1 VPGKTA
7 LIYHERY
14 SGRGTSPIS
23 QAWLRYQQTWDLAE
37 DLEMFDSSTSS
48 GRRNGGLLHLCPE
61 PATDE
66 DLLRA
71 HTPGYL
77 ELVKEADER
86 GHGFLD
92 YGDTPAYPGVDLRSR
107 LAVGGTLLAA
117 RRIADGAISH
127 AFNPAGGLHHARASR
142 AGGFC
147 VFNDIAIVARTLRD
161 QGFERIAIVDIDGHH
176 ADGTQALLYEEPI
189 LKISLHQYDRLFYPG
204 TGAIDEVGRGP
215 GEGYSVN
222 VPLRRHTGDGA
233 YLQAFDEIVVPLL
246 RHYRPQFLIS
256 QFGVDAHYQDPLV
269 GLWLTTGAYRQIAE
283 TLHHLAHELCEGRLL
298 VLGGGGYDPENVA
311 RCWTIMLG
319 TISGTVP
326 AAAQADFEAL
336 FDREGPATDE
346 RATAQAQK
354 VIREVKRHIFPLH
367 GLSAPGS

>member
-1 VPGKTA
+1 MPGTTA

-23 QAWLRYQQTWDLAE
+23 QAWLRYQETWDLAE
-37 DLEMFDSSTSS
+37 DLDMFAH
-48 GRRNGGLLHLCPE
+48 GLLHLRPE

-77 ELVKEADER
+77 QLVKEADER
-86 GHGFLD
+86 GYGFLD

-117 RRIADGAISH
+117 RRIADGSISH
-127 AFNPAGGLHHARASR
+127 AFNMAGGLHHARSDR

-147 VFNDIAIVARTLRD
+147 VFNDIVIAARSLRD
-161 QGFERIAIVDIDGHH
+161 EGFERVAIVDIDGHH

-189 LKISLHQYDRLFYPG
+189 LKISLHMYDRMFYPG
-204 TGAIDEVGRGP
+204 TGGIDEIGRGP

-222 VPLRRHTGDGA
+222 VPLRRRTGNVA
-233 YLQAFDEIVVPLL
+233 YLQAFEEVVVPLL
-246 RHYRPQFLIS
+246 RGYQPQFLIS

-269 GLWLTTGAYRQIAE
+269 GLWLTTEAYREIAE
-283 TLHHLAHELCEGRLL
+283 TLHNLAHELCEGRLL
-298 VLGGGGYDPENVA
+298 VLGGGGYDPRNVA
-311 RCWTIMLG
+311 RCWTVMLG
-319 TISGTVP
+319 AISGAVP
-326 AAAQADFEAL
+326 ASSRANFEAL
-336 FDREGPATDE
+336 FDGEGPATDR
-346 RATAQAQK
+346 RATEQVQK
-354 VIREVKRHIFPLH
+354 VIQEVKRRIFPLH
-367 GLSAPGS
+367 GL